1 MPFPDAG
8 TLAVFVAAAVALL
21 VVPGPAV
28 LYIVAQSIEHG
39 RTAGL
44 VSMLGIQVGGL
55 VHVAAAAL
63 GLSALLVQSSVAF
76 NVVKFVGAAYLIFLG
91 LRKLLTRERFETT
104 GERPPRQLD
113 RLFKQG
119 IVVNILNPK
128 TALFFFAFLP
138 QFVSVEEG
146 SVGLQIAVLGPPE
159 VRRADGVSGAM
170 AQVDKVTQQNASS
183 AEESSAAAEELSAQ
197 AQELKGLVGR
207 FHVDAQA
214 LPAGAAAQRRRLP
227 GGRR

>member
-1 MPFPDAG
+1 VPLPDPG

-21 VVPGPAV
+21 VIPGPAV

-76 NVVKFVGAAYLIFLG
+76 NVVKYVGAAYLVFLG

-104 GERPPRQLD
+104 GERPPRQLN
-113 RLFKQG
+113 RLFRQAQAKKEA
-119 IVVNILNPK
+119 P
-128 TALFFFAFLP
+128 P
-138 QFVSVEEG
+138 QPTQEVKLLSEIRD
-146 SVGLQIAVLGPPE
+146 LLA
-159 VRRADGVSGAM
+159 VRR
-170 AQVDKVTQQNASS
+170 T
-183 AEESSAAAEELSAQ
+183 
-197 AQELKGLVGR
+197 
-207 FHVDAQA
+207 
-214 LPAGAAAQRRRLP
+214 
-227 GGRR
+227 

>member
-1 MPFPDAG
+1 VPLPDPG
-8 TLAVFVAAAVALL
+8 TLAVFVAAALVLL
-21 VVPGPAV
+21 LVPGPAV

-39 RTAGL
+39 RKAGL

-76 NVVKFVGAAYLIFLG
+76 NVVKFAGAAYLIFLG
-91 LRKLLTRERFETT
+91 LRKLFTRERFETT
-104 GERPPRQLD
+104 GERPPRRLD
-113 RLFKQG
+113 RLFAQG

-146 SVGLQIAVLGPPE
+146 SVGLQIAVLGLLFILIAMVSDGLYALAAGTASE
-159 VRRADGVSGAM
+159 WLRGSRVFLRAERWVSGT
-170 AQVDKVTQQNASS
+170 VLVLLGVT
-183 AEESSAAAEELSAQ
+183 AALS
-197 AQELKGLVGR
+197 G
-207 FHVDAQA
+207 
-214 LPAGAAAQRRRLP
+214 PQRK
-227 GGRR
+227 